1 MPKISID
8 QAIEDIRNGKM
19 VILVD
24 DEDRE
29 NEGDLTM
36 AAEKVSPEAINFM
49 AKYGRGL
56 ICLSLTTQKCAQL
69 DLPLMVQNNTSP
81 FETGFTVSIEA
92 KCGVTTGI
100 SAADRATTIAAA
112 AVCAPPSISF
122 AAVADDAKPG
132 HLTRPGHIFPLRARD
147 GGVMV
152 RVGQTEGSVDL
163 SRLAGLK
170 PAGVICEIMDDDG
183 TMARMPALE
192 EFSQQH
198 GIGICTI
205 ADLVEHRIR
214 TESFVH
220 RAAETIIPTLHGG
233 DFKMIAFENDVDH
246 LTHIALVKGEIDP
259 ETPTMVRVHSECMT
273 GDIFG
278 SMRCDCGDQLHK
290 AMAMV
295 AAEGSGVILY
305 LRQEGRGIGLINK
318 LKAYELQRCKGMDTV
333 EANLKLG
340 FKDDM
345 RDYGIG
351 AQMLVNIG
359 VRKMRLLTNN
369 PKKMVG
375 LQGYGLSM
383 EEQVPIEVEPNEYN
397 RCYLECKK
405 LKMGHTLSFEETVKH
420 Q

>member
-1 MPKISID
+1 
-8 QAIEDIRNGKM
+8 M

-36 AAEKVSPEAINFM
+36 AAELVTPEAINFM
-49 AKYGRGL
+49 ATYGRGL
-56 ICLSLTTQKCAQL
+56 ICLSLTAERCKQL
-69 DLPLMVQNNTSP
+69 NLPLMVQNNTSP
-81 FETGFTVSIEA
+81 YETGFTVSIEA

-100 SAADRATTIAAA
+100 SAADRATT
-112 AVCAPPSISF
+112 VL
-122 AAVADDAKPG
+122 AAVADDAGPND
-132 HLTRPGHIFPLRARD
+132 LTRPGHIFPLRARD

-170 PAGVICEIMDDDG
+170 PAGVICEIMDEDG
-183 TMARMPALE
+183 TMARMPSLE
-192 EFSQQH
+192 IFSQKH

-205 ADLVEHRIR
+205 ADLVEYRIKK
-214 TESFVH
+214 ESFVH

-233 DFKMIAFENDVDH
+233 DFRMIAFENDVDS

-259 ETPTMVRVHSECMT
+259 EQPTMVRVHSECMT

-290 AMAMV
+290 AMEMV
-295 AAEGSGVILY
+295 SAEGSGVILY

-318 LKAYELQRCKGMDTV
+318 LKAYELQRCKGLDTV
-333 EANLKLG
+333 EANLSLG
-340 FKDDM
+340 FKDDL
-345 RDYGIG
+345 RDYGLG
-351 AQMLVNIG
+351 AQMLVNLG

-375 LQGYGLSM
+375 LDGYGLSVV
-383 EEQVPIEVEPNEYN
+383 EQVPIEVEPNEHN

-405 LKMGHTLSFEETVKH
+405 LKMGHTLTISERQTH